1 MKLHDLQEKLA
12 QLKYFTPFDIK
23 MFAKL
28 TDGSIRKIIWRY
40 TKKGIFVKL
49 RNNLYMFKNNEKPSL
64 WRLANRI
71 YGPSYISFETA
82 LSYYGI
88 IPETV
93 YAITSATSKI
103 TRNFIV
109 LDNEFAYKKIKIE
122 AFTGYRAVKIDN
134 ETVLVAEP
142 EKALADYLYFVHL
155 KKSSLNE
162 RLRTKKI
169 SKSVFYTYIKIF
181 HNESFSKWVHSVNV
195 I

>member
-1 MKLHDLQEKLA
+1 MKLHNLQEKLA
-12 QLKYFTPFDIK
+12 QLKYFTPLDIGR
-23 MFAKL
+23 FAKL
-28 TDGSIRKIIWRY
+28 TDDSVHKIIWRY

-49 RNNLYMFKNNEKPSL
+49 RNNLYMFRNNEKPSL
-64 WRLANRI
+64 WLLANKI
-71 YGPSYISFETA
+71 YSPSYISFETA

-93 YAITSATSKI
+93 YTVTSATSKI
-103 TRNFIV
+103 TRNFSV
-109 LDNEFAYKKIKIE
+109 MDNEFIYKKIKIE
-122 AFTGYRAVKIDN
+122 AFTGYRAIKIDG

-155 KKSSLNE
+155 RKSSLNE

-169 SKSVFYTYIKIF
+169 NKKAFYTYIKIF
-181 HNESFSKWVHSVNV
+181 HNEPFSKWIKNV

>member
-1 MKLHDLQEKLA
+1 MKLHNLQEKLA
-12 QLKYFTPFDIK
+12 QLKYFTPLDIK
-23 MFAKL
+23 RFAKL
-28 TDGSIRKIIWRY
+28 TDVSIRKIIWRY

-64 WRLANRI
+64 WRIANRI
-71 YGPSYISFETA
+71 YSPSYISFETA

-103 TRNFIV
+103 TRNFSV

-122 AFTGYRAVKIDN
+122 AFAGYRAIKIDD

-155 KKSSLNE
+155 KKSLLNE
-162 RLRTKKI
+162 RLWTKKI
-169 SKSVFYTYIKIF
+169 NKNAFYKYVKIF
-181 HNESFSKWVHSVNV
+181 HNEPFSKWVKNV

>member
-1 MKLHDLQEKLA
+1 MKLYELQEKLS
-12 QLKYFTPFDIK
+12 QLKYFTPLDVK
-23 MFAKL
+23 RFANL
-28 TDGSIRKIIWRY
+28 SDNSLRKIIWRY

-49 RNNLYMFKNNEKPSL
+49 RNNLYMFKNNRMPSL
-64 WRLANRI
+64 WLMANKI
-71 YGPSYISFETA
+71 YCPSYISFETA

-93 YAITSATSKI
+93 YTVISATSKV
-103 TRNFIV
+103 TRNFSA
-109 LDNEFAYKKIKIE
+109 LNNEFVYKKIKIE
-122 AFTGYRAVKIDN
+122 AFTGYGAIKLDD

-142 EKALADYLYFVHL
+142 EKSLADYLYFVHL

-169 SKSVFYTYIKIF
+169 NRNSFYEYVKLF
-181 HNESFSKWVHSVNV
+181 HNESFYKWVKNV

>member
-1 MKLHDLQEKLA
+1 MKLYELQEKLA
-12 QLKYFTPFDIK
+12 QLKYFTPLDIK
-23 MFAKL
+23 RFAKL

-40 TKKGIFVKL
+40 TKKGIFAKL

-64 WRLANRI
+64 WRIANKI
-71 YGPSYISFETA
+71 YSPSYISFETV

-103 TRNFIV
+103 TRKFSV
-109 LDNEFAYKKIKIE
+109 LDNEFVYKKIKIE
-122 AFTGYRAVKIDN
+122 AFTGYRTVKIDDK
-134 ETVLVAEP
+134 TVLVAEP

-169 SKSVFYTYIKIF
+169 NKNAFYKYVKTF
-181 HNESFSKWVHSVNV
+181 HNEPFSKWVKNV